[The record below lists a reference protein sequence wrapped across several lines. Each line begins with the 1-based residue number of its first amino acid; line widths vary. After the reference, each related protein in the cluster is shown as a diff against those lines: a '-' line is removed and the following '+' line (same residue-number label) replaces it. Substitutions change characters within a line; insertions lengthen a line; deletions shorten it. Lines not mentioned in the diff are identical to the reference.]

1 MSDGLCLETFYATH
15 PADHEH
21 TVVEPKLLLVLTNP
35 AANDKEGERNSTKRP
50 CGDAHQRTMC
60 LIWVAV
66 PVVELGGHLGCVRGS
81 P

>member
-1 MSDGLCLETFYATH
+1 
-15 PADHEH
+15 
-21 TVVEPKLLLVLTNP
+21 
-35 AANDKEGERNSTKRP
+35 
-50 CGDAHQRTMC
+50 MC